1 MKYIFKTKF
10 ARDYDRN
17 GQECDFVKV
26 LSKDKESEIF
36 DLILIRFSDG
46 KEIDCYR
53 NELYSKN

>member
-1 MKYIFKTKF
+1 MKYLFKTKF

-17 GQECDFVKV
+17 GQECEFVKV

-46 KEIDCYR
+46 KEIDCYK
-53 NELYSKN
+53 NELHSKN